1 MFEIFGSECC
11 YQQADAEQEG
21 GGGGGEGGHGRGG
34 VTLAGG
40 AGVDAG
46 PVLLDV
52 AGPLDVLAVVSPVPG
67 AAEPLRAQLA
77 LEDARHLDAVLG
89 LKHVTAVR
97 DEVVDHV

>member
-21 GGGGGEGGHGRGG
+21 DGGGGEGGHGRGG

-46 PVLLDV
+46 PVLLDI
-52 AGPLDVLAVVSPVPG
+52 GTLSRDT
-67 AAEPLRAQLA
+67 RY
-77 LEDARHLDAVLG
+77 HLTTLSIYPHYFIHCNANFESNSTPDFVIRNI
-89 LKHVTAVR
+89 KVEITS
-97 DEVVDHV
+97 

>member
-1 MFEIFGSECC
+1 MFEIFGSECR

-46 PVLLDV
+46 PVLLHS
-52 AGPLDVLAVVSPVPG
+52 GTL
-67 AAEPLRAQLA
+67 
-77 LEDARHLDAVLG
+77 
-89 LKHVTAVR
+89 
-97 DEVVDHV
+97 

>member
-46 PVLLDV
+46 PVLLHS
-52 AGPLDVLAVVSPVPG
+52 GTL
-67 AAEPLRAQLA
+67 
-77 LEDARHLDAVLG
+77 
-89 LKHVTAVR
+89 
-97 DEVVDHV
+97 

>member
-46 PVLLDV
+46 PVLLDTFIPSHNIIYLSTLLHCNANFESNFTPDFV
-52 AGPLDVLAVVSPVPG
+52 IRNIKVEITS
-67 AAEPLRAQLA
+67 
-77 LEDARHLDAVLG
+77 
-89 LKHVTAVR
+89 
-97 DEVVDHV
+97 

>member
-1 MFEIFGSECC
+1 MFEIFGSERG

-46 PVLLDV
+46 PVLLDS
-52 AGPLDVLAVVSPVPG
+52 GTFIRHTWTLDTL
-67 AAEPLRAQLA
+67 
-77 LEDARHLDAVLG
+77 
-89 LKHVTAVR
+89 T
-97 DEVVDHV
+97 